1 MHSASVDAKG
11 HKRGYRQEAED
22 GRDKADK
29 TELCLALFP
38 DHREKIRERKVLCK
52 INVSRASLTKRRCNK
67 KG

>member
-29 TELCLALFP
+29 TELCLAPFP
-38 DHREKIRERKVLCK
+38 DHREKIRERKVLSVK
-52 INVSRASLTKRRCNK
+52 
-67 KG
+67 